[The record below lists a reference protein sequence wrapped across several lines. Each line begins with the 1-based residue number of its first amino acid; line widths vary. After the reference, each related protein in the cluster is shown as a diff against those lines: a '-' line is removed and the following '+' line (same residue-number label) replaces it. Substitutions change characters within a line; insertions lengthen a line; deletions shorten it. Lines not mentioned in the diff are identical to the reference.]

1 MQSQTPTPRQGK
13 ISYALIAGLLG
24 APTVV
29 VIIALL
35 IGGVFKW

>member
-1 MQSQTPTPRQGK
+1 MKDLTQRAGK

-24 APTVV
+24 APTIVI
-29 VIIALL
+29 IIALL

>member
-1 MQSQTPTPRQGK
+1 MDSTPNTRRGR

-35 IGGVFKW
+35 VGGVFRW